1 MRRLRWGWLP
11 IPAIRAAHDEPPP
24 LICRDAVELV
34 TDYLEGALSEA
45 DRARFEYHLDRCP
58 NCAEYLAQIKA
69 SVQLSGRAAASEEL
83 SPQARTE
90 LTGLFRDW
98 LADRGEPS

>member
-1 MRRLRWGWLP
+1 MKRLRLSW
-11 IPAIRAAHDEPPP
+11 IPRIRASRDESP
-24 LICRDAVELV
+24 LLCREAVELV
-34 TDYLEGALSEA
+34 TDYLEGALADA
-45 DRARFEYHLDRCP
+45 DRARFEYHLARCP

-69 SVQLSGRAAASEEL
+69 SVALAGRADPAEL

-98 LADRGEPS
+98 LADRGGES